1 MKAKAPS
8 SACSDKRTHLAHRLH
23 EAVPP
28 GAKLA
33 LCFDPEGDL
42 DGLESI
48 ADNAARVWRLVTYQ
62 ENDLAFRITLHD
74 LEQHEWTADT
84 PILVRVATPEFVPVN
99 HRVDLSFLGDLLSRV
114 EGQPIDLRTDA
125 VVAFHTEAAIWPEN
139 LQDHAS
145 RISGNLKGFVDG
157 YKRLRAAIGRERPLG
172 RHHIPAVLLLA
183 KARELDYR
191 DLELPHA
198 YPAEVVARFL
208 SVSTV
213 HEFDAEDERLLWE
226 VLLAT
231 GHVAQ
236 EDQLRPWR
244 EFPPHECI
252 MLLVLSDFLE
262 AHGVQNVTL
271 SLSGLGLFSR
281 PVHELLPLLNQ
292 VRASLK
298 EECDVWPHLVQRMD
312 QTCTQ
317 AQVAQAISLLTVMIP
332 PAQWVDLVQNDTPR
346 TVALALLLGY
356 LDEWLAKS
364 TTPRPL
370 TLSPSTGLRT
380 GLSREGKGN
389 LHTEPTRD
397 ESARIEL
404 PERIPSWA
412 DSWMSNWEVPHHD
425 APAEARA
432 SVLLRMFSRIATIQ
446 SRLATPPLQ
455 ADEIAALVDAYTES
469 DELRLE
475 LLLALARKDADVVN
489 DEARLGRLQEFF
501 EHLQRRVVERLQT
514 NDALVGSLIRQ
525 AVQKY
530 LAHPRS
536 TTRFLKPIAARARQG
551 GRRIFVWL
559 FDGMRY
565 DTWTEVVRPI
575 LSQSFAIEEEKP
587 LLAPLP
593 TYTQLARKA
602 LFAGGYPDTTWKG
615 FGGRFTG
622 DERILAARN
631 FGVTSD
637 REMEQETVFVD
648 HADTDEGKEKLR
660 ALKVRRFNCL
670 VFNISDDNLHSER
683 GDLREIND
691 KIRQKV
697 ERDVLP
703 EMKRL
708 VGPDDVVVI
717 TSDHGFVELDDQQGI
732 SMSEGDEGNAVFYR
746 YLYELEHPAGIVV
759 PYSGKKGVG
768 NTTVIIGR
776 SWFNRDKGRYT
787 RYAHG
792 GVSLPEM
799 VVPGVVLHKLEAPE
813 EIRLVIST
821 PERLRVQEDEE
832 FAVPVTVKN
841 NGAALA
847 TIRVTIDAGPAK
859 MADLSRNTERRFTE
873 TLKAE
878 LGRKLVAVVV
888 EIKGPDGRYAVVQ
901 GGTRQIPL
909 SVKERADKVEFSKA
923 LDVFRDLE

>member
-1 MKAKAPS
+1 
-8 SACSDKRTHLAHRLH
+8 L
-23 EAVPP
+23 
-28 GAKLA
+28 
-33 LCFDPEGDL
+33 
-42 DGLESI
+42 SI
-48 ADNAARVWRLVTYQ
+48 
-62 ENDLAFRITLHD
+62 
-74 LEQHEWTADT
+74 
-84 PILVRVATPEFVPVN
+84 
-99 HRVDLSFLGDLLSRV
+99 
-114 EGQPIDLRTDA
+114 
-125 VVAFHTEAAIWPEN
+125 
-139 LQDHAS
+139 
-145 RISGNLKGFVDG
+145 
-157 YKRLRAAIGRERPLG
+157 
-172 RHHIPAVLLLA
+172 
-183 KARELDYR
+183 
-191 DLELPHA
+191 
-198 YPAEVVARFL
+198 
-208 SVSTV
+208 STV

-252 MLLVLSDFLE
+252 LLLVLSDFLDM
-262 AHGVQNVTL
+262 HGVQNVTL

-281 PVHELLPLLNQ
+281 PVHDLLPVLNQ
-292 VRASLK
+292 VRAFLK
-298 EECDVWPHLVQRMD
+298 EDHDLWPRLVQRMD

-317 AQVAQAISLLTVMIP
+317 EQVEQAISLLKVVIP
-332 PAQWVDLVQNDTPR
+332 RAQWVDLVRDETPR
-346 TVALALLLGY
+346 SVVLALLLGY
-356 LDEWLAKS
+356 LDEHLVQVVETSRRGVS
-364 TTPRPL
+364 TAIKA
-370 TLSPSTGLRT
+370 PS
-380 GLSREGKGN
+380 
-389 LHTEPTRD
+389 HMP
-397 ESARIEL
+397 A
-404 PERIPSWA
+404 WA
-412 DSWMSNWEVPHHD
+412 ENRLNTWEVPHHD

-432 SVLLRMFSRIATIQ
+432 SILLRMLARIATIQ
-446 SRLATPPLQ
+446 SRLAMPPRQ

-469 DELRLE
+469 DEFRLE

-489 DEARLGRLQEFF
+489 GEARLGRLQQFF
-501 EHLQRRVVERLQT
+501 EHLQQRVVERLQT
-514 NDALVGSLIRQ
+514 SDTLAGSLIRQ

-551 GRRIFVWL
+551 GKRVFVWL

-602 LFAGGYPDTTWKG
+602 LFAGGYPDTAWKG

-708 VGPDDVVVI
+708 VGPDDVVII

-732 SMSEGDEGNAVFYR
+732 SM
-746 YLYELEHPAGIVV
+746 I
-759 PYSGKKGVG
+759 G
-768 NTTVIIGR
+768 NTSI
-776 SWFNRDKGRYT
+776 
-787 RYAHG
+787 
-792 GVSLPEM
+792 L
-799 VVPGVVLHKLEAPE
+799 
-813 EIRLVIST
+813 
-821 PERLRVQEDEE
+821 
-832 FAVPVTVKN
+832 
-841 NGAALA
+841 
-847 TIRVTIDAGPAK
+847 
-859 MADLSRNTERRFTE
+859 
-873 TLKAE
+873 
-878 LGRKLVAVVV
+878 
-888 EIKGPDGRYAVVQ
+888 
-901 GGTRQIPL
+901 
-909 SVKERADKVEFSKA
+909 
-923 LDVFRDLE
+923 